1 MSLHIKRKTRNE
13 IISHIVLIII
23 VLVVLAPVLFALAK
37 STQTRAEVY
46 HFPPKLGP
54 GSAGILNYKTV
65 WHQFDLGLYMK
76 NTLIVAGIVMLFK
89 TIFSMTAGLGLVYF
103 DFPLKEGIFYFI
115 LFTLMMPTE
124 IMIVA
129 LFNLVSDLA
138 QAVHLEN
145 SYAVLTVPF
154 LASATGVFLFRQHFS
169 SIPADLADAARVDG
183 AGPLRFLWS
192 VLIPMSWN
200 TIAALALIQFIYMWN
215 QYIWPL
221 VIIRENNRQLIQVGL
236 RSLTNQQDTTNWG
249 FVMAAAIL
257 AMIPPMVIFLLL
269 QEQFTKGFALGR
281 EK

>member
-1 MSLHIKRKTRNE
+1 MKLHIRRKTRNE
-13 IISHIVLIII
+13 ILTHIALIII
-23 VLVVLAPVLFALAK
+23 VLLVLSPVLFALAK

-46 HFPPKLGP
+46 HFPPKLGF
-54 GSAGILNYKTV
+54 GSAGLFNYKLA
-65 WHQFDLGLYMK
+65 WQQFDLAIYMK
-76 NTLIVAGIVMLFK
+76 NTLIVAGIVMFFK
-89 TIFSMTAGLGLVYF
+89 TLFSMLAGLGLVYF
-103 DFPLKEGIFYFI
+103 DFPLKSYIFYFI

-129 LFNLVSDLA
+129 LFNLVSDMA

-183 AGPLRFLWS
+183 AGPVRFLWS
-192 VLIPMSWN
+192 ILVPMSWN

-221 VIIRENNRQLIQVGL
+221 VIIRENSRQLIQVGL

-249 FVMAAAIL
+249 LVMAAAIM
-257 AMIPPMVIFLLL
+257 AMLPPMIIFMLL

>member
-1 MSLHIKRKTRNE
+1 MRRKTRNE
-13 IISHIVLIII
+13 IITHIVLIII
-23 VLVVLAPVLFALAK
+23 VFLVLAPVLFALAK

-54 GSAGILNYKTV
+54 GTAGILNYKTV
-65 WHQFDLGLYMK
+65 WYQFDLGLYIK
-76 NTLIVAGIVMLFK
+76 NTLLVAGIVMFFK
-89 TIFSMTAGLGLVYF
+89 TLFSMTAGLGLVYF
-103 DFPLKEGIFYFI
+103 DFPFKEWVFYFI

-129 LFNLVSDLA
+129 LFNLVSDIA
-138 QAVHLEN
+138 RQFGVEN

-183 AGPLRFLWS
+183 AGPIRFLWS
-192 VLIPMSWN
+192 ILIPMSWN

-221 VIIRENNRQLIQVGL
+221 VIVRENKHQLIQVGL

-249 FVMAAAIL
+249 LLMAAAIL
-257 AMIPPMVIFLLL
+257 AMIPPMLVFILL

>member
-1 MSLHIKRKTRNE
+1 MKRKTRNE
-13 IISHIVLIII
+13 IISHIALIII
-23 VLVVLAPVLFALAK
+23 VLVVMAPVLFALAK

-46 HFPPKLGP
+46 RFPPKLGF
-54 GSAGILNYKTV
+54 GSAGLYNYK
-65 WHQFDLGLYMK
+65 QALSQYDLGLYMK
-76 NTLIVAGIVMLFK
+76 NTLIVAGIVMFFK
-89 TIFSMTAGLGLVYF
+89 TLFSMLAGLGLVYY
-103 DFPLKEGIFYFI
+103 DFPFKNFVFYFI

-129 LFNLVSDLA
+129 LFNEVSDMA
-138 QAVHLEN
+138 QAVGLEN

-192 VLIPMSWN
+192 ILVPMSWN

-221 VIIRENNRQLIQVGL
+221 VIIRENKMQLIQVGL
-236 RSLTNQQDTTNWG
+236 RALTSQQDTTNWG
-249 FVMAAAIL
+249 LVMAAAIL

-269 QEQFTKGFALGR
+269 QEQFTKGFALGQ